1 MIKKIFTRTNQMS
14 SVSKNTKFDAANL
27 QKLKKKE
34 LEEMCIKRG
43 LYAKG
48 VKQELIKRLLKK
60 ECSLFLKNTNYNLYY
75 FSQNYYVYSNLN
87 FVFNKN
93 TNAVIGKL
101 NEKNEIVYL
110 TKNDLITCKK
120 YKFIYEIPPVLEG
133 ENMKKKNKKL
143 EDEIFSDD
151 EYE

>member
-1 MIKKIFTRTNQMS
+1 MS
-14 SVSKNTKFDAANL
+14 SISKSEKTNL
-27 QKLKKKE
+27 QKLKKSE

-60 ECSLFLKNTNYNLYY
+60 ESSLFLKNTNYNLYY

-93 TNAVIGKL
+93 TNAVVGKL

-110 TKNDLITCKK
+110 TKNDLMTCKK
-120 YKFIYEIPPVLEG
+120 YKFIYEIPPVIEG

-143 EDEIFSDD
+143 EDELFSDD
-151 EYE
+151 EDE